1 MDLDEIYR
9 KLKELVPEESR
20 LLRNADMRDYT
31 TFRIGGPA
39 DFLVRPASEKEMAG
53 ILGCLRGNHIPY
65 TVMGNGSNVLVLDGG
80 IRGVVIRVGRDM
92 AEISVERDCV
102 TAGAGALLSAVSSA
116 AASAGLTGMEFA
128 AGIPGSVGGAVFMN
142 AGAYGGEMSQILVSC
157 RALLP
162 DGTIREFGREEMKL
176 GYRRSVFAENGGI
189 ILSCTMRLAEG
200 RQEEI
205 LARMK
210 DLATRRTEK
219 QPLNLPS
226 AGSTFKR
233 PEGYFAG
240 KLIEE
245 AGCRGLAAGGARVSQ
260 KHAGFVVNEGGAS
273 AEDVMTLINLVRMTV
288 RDHSGVELEPE
299 VRIIGE
305 RKRQS

>member
-65 TVMGNGSNVLVLDGG
+65 TVMGNGSNILVLDGG

-128 AGIPGSVGGAVFMN
+128 AGIPGSVGGAIFMN

-210 DLATRRTEK
+210 DLAARRTEK
-219 QPLNLPS
+219 AAAGIFPAPAVLLSGPRVILPES
-226 AGSTFKR
+226 SSRKPAAAGSR
-233 PEGYFAG
+233 
-240 KLIEE
+240 
-245 AGCRGLAAGGARVSQ
+245 RVEP
-260 KHAGFVVNEGGAS
+260 GFHKSMQVLS
-273 AEDVMTLINLVRMTV
+273 STKAERL
-288 RDHSGVELEPE
+288 
-299 VRIIGE
+299 
-305 RKRQS
+305 RKT

>member
-39 DFLVRPASEKEMAG
+39 DFLVRPASEKENGRYPWLSAG
-53 ILGCLRGNHIPY
+53 ESYPLYGD
-65 TVMGNGSNVLVLDGG
+65 GNGSNILVLDGG

-162 DGTIREFGREEMKL
+162 DGTIREFGRGRDEAGLSPQRFCGETEVSSCPVRC
-176 GYRRSVFAENGGI
+176 GWRRAGRRRS
-189 ILSCTMRLAEG
+189 
-200 RQEEI
+200 
-205 LARMK
+205 
-210 DLATRRTEK
+210 RR
-219 QPLNLPS
+219 
-226 AGSTFKR
+226 
-233 PEGYFAG
+233 
-240 KLIEE
+240 
-245 AGCRGLAAGGARVSQ
+245 V
-260 KHAGFVVNEGGAS
+260 
-273 AEDVMTLINLVRMTV
+273 
-288 RDHSGVELEPE
+288 
-299 VRIIGE
+299 
-305 RKRQS
+305 